1 MSIIPVLQLG
11 ELSSV
16 WLTNW
21 SHAIESNGTAGPHSR
36 AFQTP
41 IADLLTT
48 GCGAHTGQGCYSL
61 LQSVR
66 PAALALLPLAL
77 HPLNATGSLPG
88 PCHLSLCH
96 TQSSTH

>member
-16 WLTNW
+16 WLTNG
-21 SHAIESNGTAGPHSR
+21 SQAIESNGMAGPCSQ
-36 AFQTP
+36 AFQTSS
-41 IADLLTT
+41 AELLTT

-61 LQSVR
+61 LQSLR

-77 HPLNATGSLPG
+77 HPLGARGSLPR